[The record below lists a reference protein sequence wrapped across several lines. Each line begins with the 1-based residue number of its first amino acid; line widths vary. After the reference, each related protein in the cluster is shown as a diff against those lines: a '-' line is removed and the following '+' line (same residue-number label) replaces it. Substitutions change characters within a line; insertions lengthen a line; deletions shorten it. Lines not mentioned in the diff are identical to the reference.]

1 MFISAYEKAVDAIQ
15 WQFMLKEPHISY
27 QIGNQM
33 EISFKSIFPIKN
45 IYRPYQGTIH
55 MMVKY

>member
-1 MFISAYEKAVDAIQ
+1 MFISIYGKAVNAVQ
-15 WQFMLKEPHISY
+15 HQFMLKEPHISY

-33 EISFKSIFPIKN
+33 EISFKKIFSYEK

-55 MMVKY
+55 MIVKY